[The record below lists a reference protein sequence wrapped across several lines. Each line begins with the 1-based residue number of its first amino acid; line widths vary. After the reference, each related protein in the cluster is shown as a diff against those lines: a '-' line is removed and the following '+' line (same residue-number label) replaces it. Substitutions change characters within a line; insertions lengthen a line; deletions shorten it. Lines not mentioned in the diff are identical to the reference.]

1 MDIKA
6 ELLAEHSKTQAQRIT
21 DYIGNSQKRFDELMR
36 LFLEEEYRV
45 TQRAAWVVQ
54 FAAEAHPKLLKKH
67 LKKVVENL
75 NNPVN
80 DAVKRNTLRILQ
92 FWDLPEN
99 LQGIAAEI
107 CFGFLDD
114 PKEAVAIR
122 VFSMT
127 VLYNICVKEPE
138 LANELRLVIE
148 DHLPH
153 GTAGFKS
160 RGKKTLKALAKLK

>member
-1 MDIKA
+1 MDLKT
-6 ELLAEHSKTQAQRIT
+6 ELLAEHSKTQALKIASYVGADQE
-21 DYIGNSQKRFDELMR
+21 RFDALMY

-45 TQRAAWVVQ
+45 TQRAAWVIL
-54 FAAEAHPKLLKKH
+54 FAVEAHPALLKKH
-67 LKKVVENL
+67 LRKVVENL
-75 NNPVN
+75 AQPLP

-92 FWDLPEN
+92 SWDLPED
-99 LQGIAAEI
+99 LLGFTAEI
-107 CFGFLDD
+107 CFQFLDD

-160 RGKKTLKALAKLK
+160 RGKKILKALRRL

>member
-1 MDIKA
+1 MDIKT
-6 ELLAEHSKTQAQRIT
+6 ELLAEHSKTQAQKIT
-21 DYIGNSQKRFDELMR
+21 TYIGSSQKRFDELMH

-45 TQRAAWVVQ
+45 TQRAAWVVL
-54 FAAEAHPKLLKKH
+54 FAVEAHPNLLKKH

-75 NNPVN
+75 SNPVN

-92 FWDLPEN
+92 FWELPED

-160 RGKKTLKALAKLK
+160 RGKKTLKALAKLS